1 MLAKPAEM
9 VAFREFERFP
19 YIVTVCSR
27 TVQAL
32 SMFTETNRMP
42 LESVIDEYPFAV
54 YVDDLEITPGL
65 AKLANTHRLPFEAF
79 TSISRKDSELWSWSI
94 YHSSAFG
101 SGLVSSGEVRDFS
114 ESLGRQFTETRLL
127 PYSEFPEG
135 YLEVVGQ
142 LLSRRA
148 RNMS

>member
-1 MLAKPAEM
+1 M
-9 VAFREFERFP
+9 FRETSRFVFE
-19 YIVTVCSR
+19 T
-27 TVQAL
+27 QA
-32 SMFTETNRMP
+32 SEH
-42 LESVIDEYPFAV
+42 PFGV
-54 YVDDLEITPGL
+54 YVDDLEITPQL
-65 AKLANTHRLPFEAF
+65 AKLANTGRLPFEPF
-79 TSISRKDSELWSWSI
+79 THISRKEPDLWAWSI

-114 ESLGRQFTETRLL
+114 ESLARQFTETRLL